1 MLNMNPW
8 NTIQQLEADNSSL
21 AKQAILKDAL
31 AYSCPEDKQGT
42 IADYSDNDFI
52 LGIQWALDP
61 LVTFGVKQVPIREGA
76 DGEGLPMKE
85 FEELASQLQH
95 RALTGHAA
103 RDAIIQ
109 DMEMATN
116 EQWND
121 WYRRILIKD
130 LRCGTGAK
138 LINKVVPDTIPLFGC
153 MLAHDGAKHPKK
165 IEGVCYIEYKY
176 DGVRVLAIVQNGDAT
191 LYSRNGKLLENF
203 PHINEAL
210 SKPEFEGLVFDGEV
224 MSDDFQ
230 TLMRQVHRKE
240 GAQTEDS
247 YLAVF
252 DMLTL
257 EEFNEGGTSMSA
269 VDRRDRLTDLSGE
282 FNYRI
287 QLVEATLVNLDL
299 DEGQVKFKDMNKLAL
314 DEGYEGLMIKPAH
327 EGYKCK
333 RSHAWLKIKP
343 FIEVTLEVVGTEEG
357 TGKNEGMLG
366 ALVVEGNDD
375 GKFFHLNVGSGLTDD
390 MRKDVW
396 AVKDAVIGQL
406 VEIRADAATQS
417 QDAEDTWSL
426 RFPRFKTFRG
436 FELGEKL

>member
-1 MLNMNPW
+1 MNPC
-8 NTIQQLEADNSSL
+8 NIIQALEADSSTL
-21 AKQAILKDAL
+21 AKQQILKDN
-31 AYSCPEDKQGT
+31 
-42 IADYSDNDFI
+42 IDNAEFI
-52 LGIQWALDP
+52 EGSTMCLDP
-61 LVTFGVKQVPIREGA
+61 LVTFGVKQVPTTDTMGPGVGWDLFKSLTDKLIARE
-76 DGEGLPMKE
+76 
-85 FEELASQLQH
+85 
-95 RALTGHAA
+95 LTGHAA
-103 RDAIIQ
+103 RDAIQSLADHSTI
-109 DMEMATN
+109 D
-116 EQWND
+116 QWND

-138 LINKVVPDTIPLFGC
+138 LFNKVQKDTIPLFGC

-165 IEGVCYIEYKY
+165 IVGECFIEYKY
-176 DGVRVLAIVQNGDAT
+176 DGVRVIAIVKNGDAT

-210 SKPEFEGLVFDGEV
+210 SRSEFEGLVFDGEV
-224 MSDDFQ
+224 MSEDFQ
-230 TLMRQVHRKE
+230 TLMKQVHRKE

-257 EEFNEGGTSMSA
+257 EEFNAGGTEHGAMF
-269 VDRRDRLTDLSGE
+269 RRQRILDLSGL

-287 QLVEATLVNLDL
+287 QLVDATVIDLDT
-299 DEGQVKFKDMNKLAL
+299 DEGQSQFKAMNKLAL
-314 DEGYEGLMIKPAH
+314 DEGYEGLMIKPINDP
-327 EGYKCK
+327 YKCK

-343 FIEVTLEVVGTEEG
+343 FIEVTLAVVGVEEG

-366 ALVVEGNDD
+366 ALVVEGEDD
-375 GKFFHLNVGSGLTDD
+375 GKFFQLNVGSGLTDD

-406 VEIRADAATQS
+406 VEIRADAVTIS
-417 QDAEDTWSL
+417 QDNNAFSL